1 MNTQLTCR
9 ITQRADPVNYGLRDH
24 SSSAGAAGVAPVALV
39 SSAAVPPSPEPLW
52 EGSPPA
58 VPSVVLPPA
67 AVPPGAGLGAG
78 AGVVPLPVVPPGVL
92 LPEEL
97 PPPVVDSPAGGPP
110 VLPLGAAAAPPVV
123 VPPVLPVVEP
133 VEVPVEVLGAL
144 GVVITGVPVPPEAPP
159 GVPLVGSS

>member
-1 MNTQLTCR
+1 MGLVNTQLTCR
-9 ITQRADPVNYGLRDH
+9 ITQRADPVDYGLRDH

-97 PPPVVDSPAGGPP
+97 PPPVVDSPVVGPP
-110 VLPLGAAAAPPVV
+110 LPPPGAAAA
-123 VPPVLPVVEP
+123 P